1 MATKKTKFKA
11 GDEVTINAT
20 VTIPDGDDRTG
31 EYCVVIMIY
40 GHAVPVRLHV
50 DNVKKTGRS
59 ELDARYFLDPVD

>member
-1 MATKKTKFKA
+1 MTTKKTRFKA

-20 VTIPDGDDRTG
+20 VTIPDGDDRAG
-31 EYCVVIMIY
+31 ADCVVITIY

-59 ELDARYFLDPVD
+59 EREARYFLDPAD